1 MMTMIFSLIGL
12 VIFRGRWWFGLLDAV
27 LRNQMVAASVLANAA
42 LGLVGA
48 MLLRYS
54 TSPTKAA
61 MGFMRPLSL
70 LVCAIFVGHSVTA
83 LTASGALISAV
94 GVGIYVGQGPLK
106 APDQNNE
113 DFFEGLRMKESS
125 GTSVQLIIGTGVA
138 LVLAHL
144 VVDTHVNLFQ
154 PHSA

>member
-1 MMTMIFSLIGL
+1 MIFSITGL
-12 VIFRGRWWFGLLDAV
+12 VIFRSRMWFGLLDAV
-27 LRNQMVAASVLANAA
+27 LRDQMVAMSVMMNAA

-61 MGFMRPLSL
+61 MGFMRPL
-70 LVCAIFVGHSVTA
+70 VCALFVGHSVTT
-83 LTASGALISAV
+83 LTATGALLSAV
-94 GVGIYVGQGPLK
+94 GVGIYVGEGPLK

-154 PHSA
+154 PHSAITGAA